1 MKEIYINRILVSDKV
16 CFGNKGFKNFI
27 AYKDVKIRSLYT
39 FLPKVSAQR
48 REFNETEYMSFLIK
62 EDELLEIY

>member
-16 CFGNKGFKNFI
+16 CFGNKGFKNLI

-39 FLPKVSAQR
+39 FLPKVSA
-48 REFNETEYMSFLIK
+48 
-62 EDELLEIY
+62 

>member
-39 FLPKVSAQR
+39 FLPKGVH
-48 REFNETEYMSFLIK
+48 REENLMKLNICLFW
-62 EDELLEIY
+62 